1 MSFNSDTAFG
11 GLVDKQNAV
20 HITYYR
26 LFHIWERLCQV
37 FCGFGKVKR
46 DDVGGGGSSFL
57 SFSLST
63 GGL

>member
-20 HITYYR
+20 HITDFFIFGKDCVRY
-26 LFHIWERLCQV
+26 